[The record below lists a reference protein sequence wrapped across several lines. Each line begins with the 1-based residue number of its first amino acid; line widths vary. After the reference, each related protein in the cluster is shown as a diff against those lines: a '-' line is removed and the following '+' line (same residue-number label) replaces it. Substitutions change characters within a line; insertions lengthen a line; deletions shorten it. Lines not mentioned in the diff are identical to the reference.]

1 MVVVINANCEF
12 IGSRK
17 TGERLYA
24 EMQSIARQKTWQRN
38 CYKVLAEARAEWE
51 RTGSSEAWAF
61 YSDYH
66 KDVYGVRP

>member
-1 MVVVINANCEF
+1 MTIVINANCEL

-17 TGERLYA
+17 TCMTVYR
-24 EMQSIARQKTWQRN
+24 EMQSIARKQRWERD
-38 CYKVLAEARAEWE
+38 CYKVLARARAEWE
-51 RTGSSEAWAF
+51 RTGSAEAWDF